1 MELKMDKCILCADTA
16 QVRKYFFKEE
26 PLCTMHYAEYLEV
39 LIEEKKSTVTSNEAS
54 SAFEKYK
61 LTLEPTPLSESER
74 TEKLKKEREQQKN
87 RQKEMKKRIKLLPLH
102 PDHIECECR

>member
-74 TEKLKKEREQQKN
+74 TEKLKKERAVEEQAKRDEEKN
-87 RQKEMKKRIKLLPLH
+87 KASAPTPRPYRMRM
-102 PDHIECECR
+102 